1 VVITFSYAV
10 ELRFSCEKGEARK
23 WCRSRCGRPDLLNL
37 AYFHPP
43 FPSALPSGLA
53 LTPLGS
59 RLSLVTTGNSVWTIG
74 PKVAKNRNSA
84 FDGLNDGSHMLDLN
98 DFFYF
103 VQVVDRGGF
112 TAAGRTLRVPKSTL
126 SHRIQDLE
134 NNLGVRLLNRTSRRF
149 GMTDAGEDFYR
160 HAVAMLREAEL
171 AETTIRHRL
180 TEPTG
185 TVRCTAGIATMQ
197 FAMADIIADF
207 LVRYPKVNVVA
218 HASDRMID
226 IVGENY
232 DLAVRAHSDP
242 LPDSNLVQRT
252 LTPAPWF
259 LFAGSGY
266 LDANGEPRSPQ
277 DLQNHPSLFMMR
289 SGVAPVW
296 RLRHAREARDEVVM
310 PLTPRLL
317 GDEIIG
323 LQQAAIRG
331 LGVVALPGY
340 ICRAAV
346 RSGALRRVLPDWL
359 AGDSTITALIPYR
372 QGLLPSVRV
381 FLDHLATELPKI
393 VLM

>member
-1 VVITFSYAV
+1 
-10 ELRFSCEKGEARK
+10 
-23 WCRSRCGRPDLLNL
+23 
-37 AYFHPP
+37 
-43 FPSALPSGLA
+43 
-53 LTPLGS
+53 
-59 RLSLVTTGNSVWTIG
+59 
-74 PKVAKNRNSA
+74 
-84 FDGLNDGSHMLDLN
+84 MLDLN

-126 SHRIQDLE
+126 SHRIQELE

-185 TVRCTAGIATMQ
+185 TVRCTSGVATMQ
-197 FAMADIIADF
+197 FAMSDIIADF
-207 LVRYPKVNVVA
+207 LVRHPKVNIVA
-218 HASDRMID
+218 HATDRTVG

-252 LTPAPWF
+252 LAPAPWY
-259 LFAGSGY
+259 LFAGADY
-266 LDANGEPRSPQ
+266 LEAHGAPESPQ

-289 SGVAPVW
+289 TGVAPVW
-296 RLRHAREARDEVVM
+296 RLRHARQARDEVVM

-317 GDEIIG
+317 GDEMVG
-323 LQQAAIRG
+323 LQQAAIKG

-359 AGDSTITALIPYR
+359 AGDSTLTALIPYR
-372 QGLLPSVRV
+372 QGLLPSVRA
-381 FLDHLATELPKI
+381 FLDHLAAEFPKT